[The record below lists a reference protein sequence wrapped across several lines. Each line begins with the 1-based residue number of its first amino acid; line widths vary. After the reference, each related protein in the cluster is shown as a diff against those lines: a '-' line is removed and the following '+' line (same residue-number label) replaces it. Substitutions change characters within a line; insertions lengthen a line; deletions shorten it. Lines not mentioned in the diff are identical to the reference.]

1 MGRLSGSVGA
11 CTQGVNNTSTKTAVG
26 RPLVRLRNLSR
37 HFGKIV
43 AIHEHDLD
51 IEKGEFL
58 ALLGPSGCGKTT
70 LLRMI
75 GGFLPP
81 TSGSIEIDGED
92 VTRLGPDK
100 RRTNLVFQGYGL
112 FPHMTVR
119 QNVAYGLVLAKTPR
133 PEIDARVEQM
143 LSLVHLDGFA
153 ERLPGALS
161 GGQAQRVALARA
173 LVMKPAVLLLDESL
187 AALDLKLRK
196 AMQGEL
202 REIHRSVG
210 GTFVFVTHDQDEA
223 MALAS
228 RIAVMKDGYIVQ
240 QGTPKEI
247 YEHPVN
253 EFVADFIGE
262 TNKIKAARVNN
273 ELSLFGVKSNSIS
286 VGPDGEVL
294 AVVRPDAVKITT
306 SDGEYD
312 YVFPARILDRIYFGS
327 YIKYTIAMENG
338 HTMAVTQGLSENYA
352 TPEIDEAIHIGWSQ
366 DHCTLVSPD

>member
-1 MGRLSGSVGA
+1 M
-11 CTQGVNNTSTKTAVG
+11 NNTSTKTAVG